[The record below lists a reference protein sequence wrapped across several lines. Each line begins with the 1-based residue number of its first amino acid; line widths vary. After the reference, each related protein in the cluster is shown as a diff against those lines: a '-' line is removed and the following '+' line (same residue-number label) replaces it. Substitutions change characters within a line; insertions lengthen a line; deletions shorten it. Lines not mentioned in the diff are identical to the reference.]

1 MFVDSFFVHGGKWEE
16 NENWL
21 RWLKAMR
28 ADPDLRKPYIDYL
41 ESRKKESLR
50 TIAWMDEAIRNVES
64 TDQKV

>member
-1 MFVDSFFVHGGKWEE
+1 M
-16 NENWL
+16 
-21 RWLKAMR
+21 KAMR